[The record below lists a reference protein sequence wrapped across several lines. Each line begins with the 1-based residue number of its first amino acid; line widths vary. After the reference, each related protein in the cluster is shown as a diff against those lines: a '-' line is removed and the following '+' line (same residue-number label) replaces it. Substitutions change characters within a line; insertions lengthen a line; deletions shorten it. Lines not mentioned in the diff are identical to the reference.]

1 MRTVGVEEE
10 LLLVDPA
17 GGRAVSR
24 AAGVLGTTPGSA
36 DPGVSQEFT
45 QQMVEIQSRP
55 HEGLDALERD
65 LRSARERAASR
76 AAEVGAAVAAL
87 ATSPLPVDPVVMDT
101 GRYRRI
107 REEYGALAREHLSCG
122 CHVHVAVAGDE
133 EGVAVLD
140 RVRVWLPVLLA
151 VSANSPFRHG
161 EDTGY
166 ASYRWQLMA
175 RWPVS
180 GPPPAFGSAEGY
192 RSRVRQLV
200 GAGVIDE
207 PAMVYFDARLAE
219 GYPTVE
225 LRVADVCS
233 RVEDTVLLA
242 ALSRALVETAARQWR
257 QGHEAPQVDVDL
269 LRLATW
275 RASRHG
281 LEGDLLDP
289 GTWQPH
295 PAPRVVAALLEHL
308 GPALRDAGDEVLAQ
322 TGTDR
327 VLRHGTGAALQRE
340 AYRRTRSLGDVVAEA
355 VRTTS
360 GG

>member
-1 MRTVGVEEE
+1 M
-10 LLLVDPA
+10 
-17 GGRAVSR
+17 
-24 AAGVLGTTPGSA
+24 
-36 DPGVSQEFT
+36 
-45 QQMVEIQSRP
+45 
-55 HEGLDALERD
+55 
-65 LRSARERAASR
+65 
-76 AAEVGAAVAAL
+76 
-87 ATSPLPVDPVVMDT
+87 
-101 GRYRRI
+101 
-107 REEYGALAREHLSCG
+107 
-122 CHVHVAVAGDE
+122 
-133 EGVAVLD
+133 
-140 RVRVWLPVLLA
+140 
-151 VSANSPFRHG
+151 
-161 EDTGY
+161 
-166 ASYRWQLMA
+166 
-175 RWPVS
+175 
-180 GPPPAFGSAEGY
+180 
-192 RSRVRQLV
+192 
-200 GAGVIDE
+200 
-207 PAMVYFDARLAE
+207 
-219 GYPTVE
+219 E

-360 GG
+360 GRVRTAASGC